1 MKITKELLDDLSNKA
16 CESPRLRTNLDL
28 RNNEEDTS
36 QRMLNA
42 LQMGTIVPIH
52 RHRQSSETLIV
63 IRGAI
68 KETYFDEDGNV
79 TETIVVSANGPI
91 YGINIPKGQWHT
103 LEALEPDTIIIETK
117 NGKYEPTCPED
128 IMDIEVLIKK

>member
-68 KETYFDEDGNV
+68 KETYFDEEGNV

-117 NGKYEPTCPED
+117 NGKYEPICPED
-128 IMDIEVLIKK
+128 IMDIEVH

>member
-16 CESPRLRTNLDL
+16 CESPRLRINLDL

-117 NGKYEPTCPED
+117 NGKYEPTYPED
-128 IMDIEVLIKK
+128 IMDIEVH

>member
-52 RHRQSSETLIV
+52 RHRQSSETG
-63 IRGAI
+63 R
-68 KETYFDEDGNV
+68 
-79 TETIVVSANGPI
+79 
-91 YGINIPKGQWHT
+91 Q
-103 LEALEPDTIIIETK
+103 
-117 NGKYEPTCPED
+117 PE
-128 IMDIEVLIKK
+128 

>member
-16 CESPRLRTNLDL
+16 SESPRLRTNLDL
-28 RNNEEDTS
+28 RNNEDDTS

-42 LQMGTIVPIH
+42 LQIGTTVPIH

-68 KETYFDEDGNV
+68 KETYFDERGDV
-79 TETIVVSANGPI
+79 TETIEVSANGPV

-103 LEALEPDTIIIETK
+103 LEVLEPNTIIIETK
-117 NGKYEPTCPED
+117 DGKYEPTSPED
-128 IMDIEVLIKK
+128 ILSI

>member
-28 RNNEEDTS
+28 RNNEDDTS

-63 IRGAI
+63 IRGAM

-128 IMDIEVLIKK
+128 IMDNEAL

>member
-68 KETYFDEDGNV
+68 KETYFDEEGNV

-103 LEALEPDTIIIETK
+103 LEALEPNTIIIETK

-128 IMDIEVLIKK
+128 IMDIEVH

>member
-28 RNNEEDTS
+28 RNNEDDTS

-42 LQMGTIVPIH
+42 LQIGTIVPIH

-68 KETYFDEDGNV
+68 KETYFDEEGNV

-128 IMDIEVLIKK
+128 IMDIEVH